1 MAEKFV
7 ADSLVPSAPDQTP
20 SVSFYTPLTR
30 SVVLTMST
38 MNKTVQVKGKSIIM
52 DGERMYLRLLAVNG
66 NKKVP
71 LLRVMSFENAPVPLS
86 IFKEDRTM
94 IFAERK
100 SDFVHKLEELV
111 TEPKKISMLGV
122 DAMILDG
129 NAVIQALPPTA
140 GNLSRTFKQM
150 AEAFLNYVQHKSVS
164 VKQVHVV

>member
-1 MAEKFV
+1 MVNA
-7 ADSLVPSAPDQTP
+7 T
-20 SVSFYTPLTR
+20 
-30 SVVLTMST
+30 
-38 MNKTVQVKGKSIIM
+38 
-52 DGERMYLRLLAVNG
+52 NG

-71 LLRVMSFENAPVPLS
+71 LLCLMSFENAPVPLS

-111 TEPKKISMLGV
+111 TEPKKISMSGV

-129 NAVIQALPPTA
+129 NDVIQALPPTA
-140 GNLSRTFKQM
+140 ENLSRTFKQM

-164 VKQVHVV
+164 FKHVHIVIDIYQPNNTKDATREKRGQHGHTYHTKNWQQFLSNG